1 MKAIFSTRSQILLYV
16 ARRHVCFVL
25 KQSVTVYFFKL
36 NCFKLIGWFYHHNI
50 FPPIRSVCYRFLHCC
65 YRFLHCC
72 YRFLHCCLGLNALK
86 RTNHSRVIFLCILLV
101 ISNSMV
107 YRAIWKTIHSWVFQ
121 RLQIASHSL

>member
-1 MKAIFSTRSQILLYV
+1 MLFHLKIKIRAKFSTRRQLLLYV

-36 NCFKLIGWFYHHNI
+36 NCFKLIGWFYHHNV

-72 YRFLHCCLGLNALK
+72 YRFLHCCYRFLHCCLGLNALK
-86 RTNHSRVIFLCILLV
+86 PTNESSNISMYIIIFLIKSISIKYLV
-101 ISNSMV
+101 IC
-107 YRAIWKTIHSWVFQ
+107 
-121 RLQIASHSL
+121 